1 MDAIIV
7 LVVSTIGAHFC
18 NMDFCTLHTFVSIA
32 IALYKSWIDYTND
45 KTARR

>member
-7 LVVSTIGAHFC
+7 LVVSAIGATFC
-18 NMDFCTLHTFVSIA
+18 NIDFCTLHTFVSIA
-32 IALYKSWIDYTND
+32 MSLYRCWIDYTND